1 MPESGGEVF
10 QYFEKIALA
19 RRISQ
24 IKLDNQEMIIDID
37 FSKKVKFHLAFIEDF
52 RFYIYSKSIFTF
64 ILECEHKGKIAQSLT
79 IPRSELNKALKEF
92 INKNLI

>member
-10 QYFEKIALA
+10 QYFEKIVLA
-19 RRISQ
+19 KRISQ

-37 FSKKVKFHLAFIEDF
+37 FGKKVKFYLAFIEDF

-64 ILECEHKGKIAQSLT
+64 ILECEHKGKITQSLT
-79 IPRSELNKALKEF
+79 IPRSELNKVLKEF

>member
-10 QYFEKIALA
+10 WYFEKIALA
-19 RRISQ
+19 KRISQ
-24 IKLDNQEMIIDID
+24 IKLDNQEMIIDIA
-37 FSKKVKFHLAFIEDF
+37 FGKKAKFHLAFIEDF

-64 ILECEHKGKIAQSLT
+64 ILECEHKGKITQSLT
-79 IPRSELNKALKEF
+79 IPRSELDKALKEF